1 MHQKGKPVFRGL
13 TQDSIFDSYDSH
25 FNSTKVSSSMTDL
38 PLNTIINAD
47 CIETLASM
55 PDECVDVIFAD
66 PPYNL
71 QLQGD
76 LWRPDNSRVDAVDQ
90 DWDQFNSFDAFEQ
103 FNREWLRQC
112 RRVLKKNGTIW
123 VIGSYHNI
131 YIVGYLM
138 QKMGFWTLN
147 DIIWNKNNPMPNF
160 NGQRFCNAHETLI
173 WAGKSQ
179 KSKVTFNYEAMKT
192 GNEDKQM
199 RSDWELPICNGG
211 ERLKNSD
218 GSKVHSTQKPEALL
232 YRVLLASTQPGD
244 IVLDPFF
251 GSGTTGAVAKK
262 MARHFIGIEGD
273 EAYANAAQQRID
285 AVQAV
290 DMNDPNFRI
299 KAKRKEKRIPF
310 GDLLQYELLPV
321 GATLVSPKSNIRA
334 IVDSAGVL
342 SAIVEGR
349 QVVGSIHK
357 VAATIEGQKSYN
369 GWDYW
374 YVVEANGK
382 GKMVSID
389 TLRNT
394 LRARLYGAGN
404 GGEAAP
410 VMRGR
415 AA

>member
-1 MHQKGKPVFRGL
+1 MLPWVAELREMHQKGKPVFRGL

-25 FNSTKVSSSMTDL
+25 LNSTKVSSSMTDL

-112 RRVLKKNGTIW
+112 RRVLKKDGTIW

-192 GNEDKQM
+192 GN
-199 RSDWELPICNGG
+199 
-211 ERLKNSD
+211 
-218 GSKVHSTQKPEALL
+218 
-232 YRVLLASTQPGD
+232 
-244 IVLDPFF
+244 
-251 GSGTTGAVAKK
+251 
-262 MARHFIGIEGD
+262 
-273 EAYANAAQQRID
+273 
-285 AVQAV
+285 
-290 DMNDPNFRI
+290 
-299 KAKRKEKRIPF
+299 
-310 GDLLQYELLPV
+310 
-321 GATLVSPKSNIRA
+321 
-334 IVDSAGVL
+334 
-342 SAIVEGR
+342 
-349 QVVGSIHK
+349 
-357 VAATIEGQKSYN
+357 
-369 GWDYW
+369 
-374 YVVEANGK
+374 
-382 GKMVSID
+382 
-389 TLRNT
+389 
-394 LRARLYGAGN
+394 
-404 GGEAAP
+404 
-410 VMRGR
+410 
-415 AA
+415 